1 MDNLRIP
8 KNSRIKGLFVYCNK
22 CKIKSKS
29 YFTTSPECNHPHDKQ
44 VYKAIINIPGTK
56 RVRAKVLTTRNFN
69 EAIKQTLDFEQTL
82 RDNDFKKNDEVKVEE
97 YKPQDLLHAIGL
109 FKDYIKN
116 RNLYKHQIKVRS
128 KAHVHQTEKFL
139 ERFITSLIEGNVR
152 VSELL
157 LKDINDYHVDVFC
170 KYLDSKPFEN
180 RTYNRHIDVVS
191 EFFKFL
197 INTKHYEL
205 KNYFSPQNFIRKR
218 VNPEVRSISIK
229 EFSELLSLITQENGV
244 EILRTGLKKFHYFS
258 WLKETFEFALFTGFR
273 RDAVVNVKFSDVY
286 EQDGKP
292 IFIKCEDYKY
302 NRAHNLVSER
312 DKKYIYSPVIKD
324 LHDFLIKMGYDDYK
338 GTERYIVASECS
350 YQRSTIKVQMSRSFT
365 HYYKQLNTNKN
376 IQFKH
381 LRKTYITL
389 LNNFTR
395 GKAEVIT
402 GHSGQQIIMRSY
414 QDPTVFSDVLM
425 NFQLV
430 EQ

>member
-1 MDNLRIP
+1 MDNLKIP
-8 KNSRIKGLFVYCNK
+8 KNIRIKGLFVYCNK
-22 CKIKSKS
+22 CKYKSKS
-29 YFTTSPECNHPHDKQ
+29 QLPLSTDCSHPFEKQ
-44 VYKAIINIPGTK
+44 VYKAIITIPKTK
-56 RVRAKVLTTRNFN
+56 RVRAKTLTTRDIN

-82 RDNDFKKNDEVKVEE
+82 RDNDFKRNDELKVSE
-97 YKPQDLLHAIGL
+97 YKPEDFVHAIAL
-109 FKDYIKN
+109 YKDYINN
-116 RNLYKHQIKVRS
+116 RKLYRHQIKARS
-128 KAHVHQTEKFL
+128 KEHREQV
-139 ERFITSLIEGNVR
+139 ERMIDRFVNSLIDGSVR

-157 LKDINDYHVDVFC
+157 LKDINDYHVDIFC
-170 KYLDSKPFEN
+170 KYLDSTSFEN

-197 INTKHYEL
+197 INSKRYDL

-229 EFSELLSLITQENGV
+229 EFTELLGSITQENGI
-244 EILRTGLKKFHYFS
+244 ETLSTGGKKYHYFN

-273 RDAVVNVKFSDVY
+273 RDAVVNVRFSDIY
-286 EQDGKP
+286 EQNGKP

-302 NRAHNLVSER
+302 NRAHNLTKER

-324 LHDFLIKMGYDDYK
+324 LYDFLIRIGYNNYK
-338 GTERYIVASECS
+338 STDRYIIAPECS
-350 YQRSTIKVQMSRSFT
+350 YQRSTIKVEMSRSFS
-365 HYYKQLNTNKN
+365 HYYKQLNTNKD

-389 LNNFTR
+389 LNNFTK

-402 GHSGQQIIMRSY
+402 GHSGQQIIMHSY
-414 QDPTVFSDVLM
+414 QDPTVFSDVLT

-430 EQ
+430 G